1 MELGMSPFIRRT
13 FLVLGIIGAI
23 ATASRAS
30 KAQDF
35 TDTPPLSPPG
45 RLVDIGGWRLHLN
58 CTGAIRPGQPTVI
71 LESGIGDF
79 SVEWSLVQTGVAAFA
94 RVCSYDR
101 AGDGWSDI
109 GPSPRTLHQIVY
121 ELHTLL
127 ERAGERPPYLLV
139 GHSYGGWLTQLYQ
152 SSYPAEV
159 AGLVLVEPGVDD
171 PARMMADGRVVKSS
185 SLATGRAVPA
195 IKTSGP
201 LRLQDIPAQAQAQ
214 IGAGLADAR
223 QHAND
228 PPRDK
233 LPPDAQRMRAWALG
247 RVGHVLAAVNPF
259 EHEELA
265 ALRTRDHTTQTSLDS
280 LPLIVIARGRPDETG
295 PGAAAEEQQH
305 RDDLAI
311 IAARSRRGR
320 VIVAVNSDHHVQL
333 EEPEVVVHAI
343 REVAL
348 LRK

>member
-1 MELGMSPFIRRT
+1 M
-13 FLVLGIIGAI
+13 
-23 ATASRAS
+23 
-30 KAQDF
+30 
-35 TDTPPLSPPG
+35 
-45 RLVDIGGWRLHLN
+45 H
-58 CTGAIRPGQPTVI
+58 PGQLTVI
-71 LESGIGDF
+71 LEAGIGDF
-79 SVEWSLVQTGVAAFA
+79 SVEWALVQPTVAAFA

-139 GHSYGGWLTQLYQ
+139 GHSYGGWLAQLYQ

-159 AGLVLVEPGVDD
+159 TGLVLVEPGVDD

-201 LRLQDIPAQAQAQ
+201 LRLQDIPPQAHAQ
-214 IGAGLADAR
+214 ISAGLADAR

-233 LPPDAQRMRAWALG
+233 LPTESQRMRAWALG
-247 RVGHVLAAVNPF
+247 REGHVLAAVNPF
-259 EHEELA
+259 DNDELA
-265 ALRTRDHTTQTSLDS
+265 ALRKRDQKELHSLDS
-280 LPLIVIARGRPDETG
+280 LPLIVIARGRPEETG
-295 PGAAAEEQQH
+295 PDANAVEQQH
-305 RDDLAI
+305 REDLAA

-320 VIVAVNSDHHVQL
+320 IVIAASSGHHVQL
-333 EEPEVVVHAI
+333 EEPDVVVRAI
-343 REVAL
+343 RDVTSL
-348 LRK
+348 VRK